1 MIQANTQ
8 SDSQPGKASPDAN
21 GDSAI
26 QQEQTGQQAS
36 NRDPRISD
44 PAVYQ
49 QIFKDGLWDNNVAMG
64 QMLAL
69 CPLLAVTTS
78 ATNGLG
84 MGLASLAVL
93 LLTNLIISAIRDII
107 SPQVR
112 IPVLIVLIAT
122 VVTLVDMAIN
132 AWMHDLYKVLGLFI
146 ALIVTNCAIFGR
158 AESYASKNPV
168 PLAIADALAMGIG
181 FIWVLIAVGGM
192 REIIGSGTLFAN
204 ASLLLGQGFAW
215 LEITL
220 IPNYSG
226 VLLAILPPGAFM
238 ALGFLIAIKRLIDRT
253 FQARKDR
260 AALANAQTV

>member
-1 MIQANTQ
+1 M
-8 SDSQPGKASPDAN
+8 SDNMTIYGK
-21 GDSAI
+21 
-26 QQEQTGQQAS
+26 
-36 NRDPRISD
+36 
-44 PAVYQ
+44 
-49 QIFKDGLWDNNVAMG
+49 IFRDGLWDNNVAMG

-93 LLTNLIISAIRDII
+93 ILTNAIISAVRNII

-132 AWMHDLYKVLGLFI
+132 AFMHDLYKVLGLFI

-158 AESYASKNPV
+158 AESFASKNTV

-181 FIWVLIAVGGM
+181 FTWVLVAVGGM

-204 ASLLLGQGFAW
+204 ASLLLGNSFAW
-215 LEITL
+215 LETTV
-220 IPNYSG
+220 IPHYSG
-226 VLLAILPPGAFM
+226 ILLAILPPGAFM
-238 ALGFLIAIKRLIDRT
+238 ALGILIALKRIIDRRRT
-253 FQARKDR
+253 ARAERKAM
-260 AALANAQTV
+260 AAAMAS